1 MVIKPFKGKARKVT
15 ILIFEVLDAESPL
28 NPYKIHQR
36 AEYLCKKRRLKAPY
50 PKTVS
55 ERAEKLADWGY
66 LNVADAKRRKGGHEV
81 KYYELTAKIRLAK
94 WLDEISTSI
103 MDLERFVESV
113 TEAEATSILN
123 ALQKKGGSAPKA
135 HN

>member
-55 ERAEKLADWGY
+55 ERADNLAGWGY
-66 LNVADAKRRKGGHEV
+66 LNVADAKRRKGGQEV
-81 KYYELTAKIRLAK
+81 RYYELTAKIRLAK
-94 WLDEISTSI
+94 WLDEISTLI
-103 MDLERFVESV
+103 VDLERFVESV
-113 TEAEATSILN
+113 TEAEATSVLR
-123 ALQKKGGSAPKA
+123 ALKKEGSASKA